1 MFFDDFLFIGF
12 IWVIFDFKYFV
23 CQFWEIVF
31 GVGVD
36 IVFCKKNVF
45 EDGNNLNIDKIF
57 CIQMKKYIYIQL
69 Y

>member
-1 MFFDDFLFIGF
+1 MFFDDFLLIGF
-12 IWVIFDFKYFV
+12 IWVIFDFKYIV

-45 EDGNNLNIDKIF
+45 EEGKKI
-57 CIQMKKYIYIQL
+57 KYR
-69 Y
+69 

>member
-1 MFFDDFLFIGF
+1 MFFDDFLFISF
-12 IWVIFDFKYFV
+12 IWVIFDFKYIV

-45 EDGNNLNIDKIF
+45 EEGKKKIQ
-57 CIQMKKYIYIQL
+57 IKYFVYR
-69 Y
+69 